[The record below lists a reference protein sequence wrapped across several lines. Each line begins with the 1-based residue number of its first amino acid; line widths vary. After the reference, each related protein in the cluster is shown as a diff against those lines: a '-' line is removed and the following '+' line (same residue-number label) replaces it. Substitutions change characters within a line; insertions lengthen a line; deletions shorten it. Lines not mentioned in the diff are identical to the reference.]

1 MNNKTIL
8 YKEKSNYGATHFYIV
23 SEHKDV
29 IAQLTKKKTIDKD
42 DAKALVS
49 LGFQFQKVNNN
60 NLI

>member
-8 YKEKSNYGATHFYIV
+8 YEEKSHYGVTHFYIV
-23 SEHKDV
+23 SEHKDA

>member
-8 YKEKSNYGATHFYIV
+8 YKEKSNYGVTHFYIL
-23 SEHKDV
+23 SEHKDA

-49 LGFQFQKVNNN
+49 LGFQFQQVNKN